1 MKRLDEA
8 RRAFARSGETMPDS
22 AQIPEA
28 EYLQIE
34 EFIARTP
41 RGRAFLREHTLR
53 AQTGIAE
60 EVRTLVAELRDL
72 WRQQSEATNL
82 ANRISVLRH
91 ELQDMGASISHA
103 RREIAAIKPVGDAGK
118 DRILSATNELDAI
131 LVSTEHASSEILGAA
146 ERIVDALGRL
156 RGGTRPADA
165 LVDEIEAEVM
175 TIFTACS
182 FQDLTGQRTT
192 KVINVLRYIEQR
204 IGALIGLWGV
214 GSDDAAGAPPER
226 TDRRPD
232 AHLLNGPSADGID
245 QDAVDRLMAG
255 RPAASAPQ
263 PSAAPEAAP
272 RPPASPESTPRP
284 PAAAAGG
291 PAATVAGQDGVPA
304 LDQSAVDALFG

>member
-1 MKRLDEA
+1 
-8 RRAFARSGETMPDS
+8 MPDS

-53 AQTGIAE
+53 AQTGIAA

-146 ERIVDALGRL
+146 ERIVEALGRL
-156 RGGTRPADA
+156 RGGARPADA
-165 LVDEIEAEVM
+165 AVDEIEAEVM

-204 IGALIGLWGV
+204 IGALIELWGV
-214 GSDDAAGAPPER
+214 ASDDAAGAPAER

-245 QDAVDRLMAG
+245 QDAVDRLMSG
-255 RPAASAPQ
+255 RPAATVPAAPVSQ
-263 PSAAPEAAP
+263 VSAAPASPA
-272 RPPASPESTPRP
+272 PASGASAPGAP
-284 PAAAAGG
+284 AAAGG
-291 PAATVAGQDGVPA
+291 GPAAPVAGQDGVPA